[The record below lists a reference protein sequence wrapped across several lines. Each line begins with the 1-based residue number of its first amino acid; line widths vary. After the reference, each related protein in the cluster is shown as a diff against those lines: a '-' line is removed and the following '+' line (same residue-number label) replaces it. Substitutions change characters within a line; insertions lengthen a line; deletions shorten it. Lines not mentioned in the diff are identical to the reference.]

1 MHKAHILQT
10 WSPMSRPA
18 GHLGD
23 HNMSGQELGWNFCFA
38 RFPRPSF
45 ASHLNAMVVG
55 QLRFL
60 LVLECVKVF
69 FLERCLKWSG
79 PILDQSRRV
88 EETVGS
94 GATVAPPRSQGT
106 LGPRI
111 SGERFSAEIGVKG
124 CRILRSSISQPEAV
138 PIQEDTIQVGPSW
151 CFAEVAEQH
160 EVPVWFR
167 LEGHGCLIIRLTVD

>member
-18 GHLGD
+18 GHLED

-60 LVLECVKVF
+60 LELECVKVF

-79 PILDQSRRV
+79 PILDQSRRL

-94 GATVAPPRSQGT
+94 GATVAPPRSQGHWVPGS
-106 LGPRI
+106 LESDLALKSESR
-111 SGERFSAEIGVKG
+111 GVGSYDQVLLSQKLSP
-124 CRILRSSISQPEAV
+124 LRKIP
-138 PIQEDTIQVGPSW
+138 
-151 CFAEVAEQH
+151 
-160 EVPVWFR
+160 FR
-167 LEGHGCLIIRLTVD
+167 LVRHGVLQRLQNNMKCPSGSDWKATDV